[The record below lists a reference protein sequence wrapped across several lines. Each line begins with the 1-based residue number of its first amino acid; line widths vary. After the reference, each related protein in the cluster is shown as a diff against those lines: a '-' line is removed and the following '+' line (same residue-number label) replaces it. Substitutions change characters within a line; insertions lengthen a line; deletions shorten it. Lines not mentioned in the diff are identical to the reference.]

1 MELKLQKN
9 NTLTKTIKKANFKPT
24 KFKKR
29 VKKTWNVLFISNSV
43 LTVTNY
49 FDITN
54 LEKVEN
60 VLSKIVSV
68 LLGYL
73 IVSKVKQS
81 FDTAVSNAKLELLCN
96 QLLMS
101 YGIKISSDYLKSA
114 DIYSKDG
121 VNLIPLNDESL
132 ILEASDDNN
141 IPKYSYYLDGEYTD
155 ISEMVNNFVLTRRQ
169 KRKNNK
175 KTNSN
180 YDDQNYKE
188 DYKDVKGFLD

>member
-1 MELKLQKN
+1 
-9 NTLTKTIKKANFKPT
+9 
-24 KFKKR
+24 
-29 VKKTWNVLFISNSV
+29 
-43 LTVTNY
+43 
-49 FDITN
+49 
-54 LEKVEN
+54 
-60 VLSKIVSV
+60 
-68 LLGYL
+68 
-73 IVSKVKQS
+73 
-81 FDTAVSNAKLELLCN
+81 
-96 QLLMS
+96 MS